1 MNSYLPWILSG
12 LGLALFLEGSPY
24 VLFPGRMRKRL
35 AYMSEMPRSTLR
47 WSGLAEAL
55 IGAFLVWLALY
66 FSE

>member
-24 VLFPGRMRKRL
+24 FLFPGRMRKRL
-35 AYMSEMPRSTLR
+35 VSMSELPRSTLR